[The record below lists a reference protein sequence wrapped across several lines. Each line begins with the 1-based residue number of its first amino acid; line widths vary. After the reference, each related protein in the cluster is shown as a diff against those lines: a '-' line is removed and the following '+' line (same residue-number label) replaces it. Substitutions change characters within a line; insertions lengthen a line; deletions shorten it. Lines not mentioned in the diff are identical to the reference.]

1 MMGLV
6 MKNVQ
11 REALRVWAGNRYYF
25 QWEITKDEARQFFDY
40 DVLRIERIASFYETN
55 VGGKDADVSDS
66 AQSLQD
72 SARLRR

>member
-1 MMGLV
+1 MKLV
-6 MKNVQ
+6 ISNVQ
-11 REALRVWAGNRYYF
+11 SEALRVWGDKRYSFHY
-25 QWEITKDEARQFFDY
+25 EITEEEAMDFFFY
-40 DVLRIERIASFYETN
+40 NSVRIKRVTSFYETN